1 MLTLRLSLLS
11 IAVLMGGCSLI
22 PEYQRPAS
30 PTAAQYPQGAVS
42 PAPTP
47 AAART
52 EDWRTLFN
60 DPALQQLIESALV
73 NNRDLRVAALNVEA
87 FQAQYRIQ
95 RADLLPA
102 VSANASESRQRTPPS
117 VTRSKAMINSTYA
130 VNLGVSAYELDFFGR
145 VRSLSEQALQTWLAT
160 EQARRSAELSLV
172 ANVANAYLTWRADQ
186 ELSLIHI

>member
-1 MLTLRLSLLS
+1 MSTLRLSLLS
-11 IAVLMGGCSLI
+11 MAMLLGGCSLI

-30 PTAAQYPQGAVS
+30 PSAAQYPTATQ
-42 PAPTP
+42 PATP
-47 AAART
+47 N

-102 VSANASESRQRTPPS
+102 VSANASESRQRMPSS
-117 VTRSKAMINSTYA
+117 VT
-130 VNLGVSAYELDFFGR
+130 
-145 VRSLSEQALQTWLAT
+145 
-160 EQARRSAELSLV
+160 
-172 ANVANAYLTWRADQ
+172 
-186 ELSLIHI
+186 